1 MGDWKPFWTDE
12 VTIESGGRY
21 PLLLNRFHDH
31 LEEYLIKGIVSIT
44 DRLRYVSY
52 CCWAI
57 GDIEH
62 NMKYTSYADFE
73 EAFRRREGALAIGTY
88 LLDPETVLGN
98 YTIYGR
104 DTMRGVVENINK
116 VYDTSF
122 RVLPSNPLGAFGQ
135 YYKGSLQNWGLTY
148 VGEDEMIHLTDLGN
162 ELYEIMVSS
171 YTGNEYYEKYK
182 DKRKV
187 PGTVLF
193 DWAKINQYDN
203 IVDCAHKKER
213 DFYKNILFHL
223 DTKDVLDGRRDTLT
237 IYLECIA
244 ELEDKNRE
252 FDEQMIRNTVYYKK
266 YYDNDNV
273 LHSFQLS
280 SFLDDTQF
288 IWKLYELHVYYRWWI
303 SEFFRTFL
311 RLLSESANG
320 LTLEE
325 VIMSIDSNS
334 FNAVAAKYL
343 AEENEYYNM
352 KFGAFI
358 DKVIEV
364 SAKTDWLFEDI
375 LCIDSWN
382 GKVTGFSQV
391 CAGLIMVLALLYKEY
406 QQIREDTRFLDI
418 RVNLNEDFW
427 FKDII
432 ERIDGFRE
440 DTIPEVLKIILLQY
454 VIRQHNIAMYEK
466 RDLRRCWFTMS
477 GDKYQYQAD
486 SSSIWRPAKHNII
499 CNFLFDMGLISV
511 TEGTFIL
518 TQEGRELYFR
528 LKEEYYEE

>member
-1 MGDWKPFWTDE
+1 MFWM
-12 VTIESGGRY
+12 
-21 PLLLNRFHDH
+21 
-31 LEEYLIKGIVSIT
+31 
-44 DRLRYVSY
+44 
-52 CCWAI
+52 A
-57 GDIEH
+57 
-62 NMKYTSYADFE
+62 
-73 EAFRRREGALAIGTY
+73 
-88 LLDPETVLGN
+88 
-98 YTIYGR
+98 
-104 DTMRGVVENINK
+104 EN
-116 VYDTSF
+116 
-122 RVLPSNPLGAFGQ
+122 
-135 YYKGSLQNWGLTY
+135 
-148 VGEDEMIHLTDLGN
+148 
-162 ELYEIMVSS
+162 
-171 YTGNEYYEKYK
+171 
-182 DKRKV
+182 
-187 PGTVLF
+187 
-193 DWAKINQYDN
+193 
-203 IVDCAHKKER
+203 
-213 DFYKNILFHL
+213 
-223 DTKDVLDGRRDTLT
+223 TLT

-311 RLLSESANG
+311 RLLSGSANG

-406 QQIREDTRFLDI
+406 QQTRADTRFLDI
-418 RVNLNEDFW
+418 RVNLNEIF
-427 FKDII
+427 
-432 ERIDGFRE
+432 G
-440 DTIPEVLKIILLQY
+440 LKIL
-454 VIRQHNIAMYEK
+454 
-466 RDLRRCWFTMS
+466 S
-477 GDKYQYQAD
+477 
-486 SSSIWRPAKHNII
+486 
-499 CNFLFDMGLISV
+499 
-511 TEGTFIL
+511 
-518 TQEGRELYFR
+518 RE
-528 LKEEYYEE
+528 